1 MEEDIEYRRKIIR
14 RYRDDVEPLLRYLPW
29 LEEKKGRSV
38 SSSYTGED
46 LAAHSM
52 SFPVYDSTL
61 MGFVRAVQ
69 QTKLLDRNYVYVYT
83 RYRMRTAADERAQ
96 IERADTRNMEV
107 LTGVLSKY
115 VLGGMTKGYLWPEA
129 VEEGI
134 FLAVLKRFKKLF
146 EMWDQSAES
155 QGKQE

>member
-1 MEEDIEYRRKIIR
+1 MEEDIEYRRKMIR

-83 RYRMRTAADERAQ
+83 RY
-96 IERADTRNMEV
+96 
-107 LTGVLSKY
+107 LS
-115 VLGGMTKGYLWPEA
+115 L
-129 VEEGI
+129 I
-134 FLAVLKRFKKLF
+134 HI
-146 EMWDQSAES
+146 
-155 QGKQE
+155 